1 MHDGGDDLVELFV
14 EINVDAREDRR
25 RPRGTACKKD
35 EHEKQKGEQA
45 QARGCLHGRPF
56 ELEGST
62 ACRRGRRRQ
71 KENGAAISKPGLT
84 SALNPR
90 RVS

>member
-1 MHDGGDDLVELFV
+1 MHNGGDDLVELDV

-25 RPRGTACKKD
+25 RPRGTACEKD
-35 EHEKQKGEQA
+35 EPEKQRGEQA

-71 KENGAAISKPGLT
+71 EEKSAAISKPRLT
-84 SALNPR
+84 SALSPR
-90 RVS
+90 LVS